1 MQLCKLE
8 ISAKTM
14 FSISDDVG
22 PPGVNGESLSKG
34 NQILISIYQPATG
47 CGYFYIKL
55 NNCKVAYS
63 LTSGILHV

>member
-14 FSISDDVG
+14 FSISEDVG

-34 NQILISIYQPATG
+34 NQNLISIYQPATG
-47 CGYFYIKL
+47 CGYFYI
-55 NNCKVAYS
+55 
-63 LTSGILHV
+63 